1 MAGHW
6 TLPRQVG
13 NWVAAL
19 AAVLHGSSAW
29 RLTPL
34 LVGLLF
40 ASGRRTISSWLRGN
54 GLTDDFQDYY
64 YFLGSLGRKVKEAG
78 KVLLGLIVAEI
89 PLEGPWSGP
98 LVFAIDD
105 TPTKRAG
112 PKVQGAGIHHNPTP
126 SPASKSAFL
135 YGHVWV
141 TLALVL
147 RHPLWGPVG
156 LPLWAS
162 LYVTQKAL
170 AKLPAKFK
178 WKFATKLE
186 LAAAQIH
193 WLAENLSHLKRP
205 LWVVVDAFYG
215 KATVFQAAREAS
227 ACGVSVRLVTRLR
240 NDAALYEVPKPEKK
254 VRRGRRR
261 KYGAKISL
269 AKRAGHPKGWQT
281 GTFRLYGE
289 EVTKQYKTFE
299 AISKTAGRL
308 RVVLVKG
315 ESTWA
320 AFVCTHV
327 EATVAEI
334 LEVVADRMTIEQV
347 FHDVKEVHG
356 VGQPQLRN
364 LWANIGSFNLVLW
377 WHTLI
382 EMWAWGKRK
391 AKICDRSSSPWDDAK
406 RRPSHAD
413 RRNALRRECIE
424 NEFSLTH
431 AAAAMSRKT
440 KRFIQHLRKL
450 IA

>member
-1 MAGHW
+1 MA
-6 TLPRQVG
+6 
-13 NWVAAL
+13 AA
-19 AAVLHGSSAW
+19 LHGSSAW
-29 RLTPL
+29 RLAPL

-40 ASGRRTISSWLRGN
+40 AIGRRTISSWLRGN

-64 YFLGSLGRKVKEAG
+64 YFLGSLGRKTKEVA
-78 KVLLGLIVAEI
+78 KALLGLIVAEI
-89 PLEGPWSGP
+89 PLGEP

-126 SPASKSAFL
+126 SPASKAAFL

-170 AKLPAKFK
+170 AKLPAKLE
-178 WKFATKLE
+178 WKFATKLQM
-186 LAAAQIH
+186 AAAQIR
-193 WLAENLSHLKRP
+193 WLAENLSHLGKP

-215 KATVFQAAREAS
+215 KAEVFKAAREA
-227 ACGVSVRLVTRLR
+227 SVRLVTRLR
-240 NDAALYEVPKPEKK
+240 NDAALYEVPKPAKK
-254 VRRGRRR
+254 KRRGRRR
-261 KYGAKISL
+261 KYGNKISL

-289 EVTKQYKTFE
+289 EVTKKYKTFE
-299 AISKTAGRL
+299 AISKTAGRI

-315 ESTWA
+315 ETTWA
-320 AFVCTHV
+320 AFVCTHL

-356 VGQPQLRN
+356 VGQPQLRYV
-364 LWANIGSFNLVLW
+364 WANIGSFNLVLW

-391 AKICDRSSSPWDDAK
+391 TKICDRTSSPWDDAK

-424 NEFSLTH
+424 NELSLIH
-431 AAAAMSRKT
+431 AATAMSRKT
-440 KRFIQHLRKL
+440 KRLIKHLRKL
-450 IA
+450 VA

>member
-1 MAGHW
+1 MAGYW
-6 TLPRQVG
+6 TLPRRVG
-13 NWVAAL
+13 DWVASL
-19 AAVLHGSSAW
+19 AAVLHGQSAW
-29 RLTPL
+29 RLAPL

-40 ASGRRTISSWLRGN
+40 ASGRRTVSSWLRGN
-54 GLTDDFQDYY
+54 ALSDDYQDYY
-64 YFLGSLGRKVKEAG
+64 YFLGSLGRKIKEVAQALMG
-78 KVLLGLIVAEI
+78 LLVAEI
-89 PLEGPWSGP
+89 PLGDR

-126 SPASKSAFL
+126 GPTGSAFL

-141 TLALVL
+141 TLALVVQ
-147 RHPLWGPVG
+147 HPLWGSVELPV
-156 LPLWAS
+156 WAS
-162 LYVTQKAL
+162 LYVTEKGL
-170 AKLPAKFK
+170 AKLPAQLG

-186 LAAAQIH
+186 LAAAQIR
-193 WLAENLSHLKRP
+193 WLAENLSHLDKP

-215 KATVFQAAREAS
+215 KAKVFQAAREAS
-227 ACGVSVRLVTRLR
+227 VRLVTRLR
-240 NDAALYEVPKPEKK
+240 HDAALYEVPKPAQKK
-254 VRRGRRR
+254 GRGRPR
-261 KYGAKISL
+261 KYGSKISL

-281 GTFRLYGE
+281 ETFRLYGE
-289 EVTKQYKTFE
+289 EVTKKYKTFE
-299 AISKTAGRL
+299 AISKTAGRM
-308 RVVLVKG
+308 RVVLVK
-315 ESTWA
+315 EETSWV
-320 AFVCTHV
+320 AFVCSDV

-356 VGQPQLRN
+356 VGQPQLRY

-382 EMWAWGKRK
+382 EMWAWGQRK
-391 AKICDRSSSPWDDAK
+391 AKICDRASSPWDDAN

-424 NEFSLTH
+424 NELSLTH

-440 KRFIQHLRKL
+440 MRFIKRLRKL
-450 IA
+450 VA